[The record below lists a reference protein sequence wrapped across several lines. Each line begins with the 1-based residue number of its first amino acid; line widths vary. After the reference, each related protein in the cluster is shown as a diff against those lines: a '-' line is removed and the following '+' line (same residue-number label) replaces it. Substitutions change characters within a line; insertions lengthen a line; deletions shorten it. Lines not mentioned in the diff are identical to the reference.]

1 MVFTVNSDYFLKRH
15 QQKFLKQQKASVIL
29 ECGVLFEVRTEFLI
43 IRAATSKGLYS
54 LRK

>member
-15 QQKFLKQQKASVIL
+15 QQKFLKQQTAFVMV
-29 ECGVLFEVRTEFLI
+29 ECGVLFEVRTEFLNR
-43 IRAATSKGLYS
+43 RAATSKGLYC